1 MLSMQYTPFG
11 YIIINIRVR
20 NKIQEY
26 QRKINRFRLL
36 YKIDWKKNHYC
47 ASCNDSFKMT
57 Y

>member
-11 YIIINIRVR
+11 YIIINIRIR

-47 ASCNDSFKMT
+47 ACCNDSFKMT